1 MMAEWLLQEGSA
13 SHPDTF
19 YQENRLFPHNIQ
31 QTSSNVSG
39 PELSHGHSQL
49 KGSYEYL
56 AGHTAA

>member
-39 PELSHGHSQL
+39 PELCHMAIPS
-49 KGSYEYL
+49 
-56 AGHTAA
+56 